1 MTVFVGQWLSH
12 VQSLVI
18 LWTVAHQAH
27 MSMLFPRLEHWHGLP
42 FPSPGDL
49 PDLGNKFL
57 LLHQQVGSLP
67 HEIIIKEKKS
77 FAHCKYLLHLQ
88 I

>member
-1 MTVFVGQWLSH
+1 
-12 VQSLVI
+12 
-18 LWTVAHQAH
+18 
-27 MSMLFPRLEHWHGLP
+27 MSMVFPRLEHWHGLP